1 MTPDLHAPRLERP
14 KIDAEAVRQLF
25 DNSVGKDH
33 FPPVLSP
40 QQAAA
45 LLNISV
51 HTLYQWLSKGYL
63 KGCSRRRGKRV
74 FIWRDA
80 LVVGLFRGPS
90 WRARDEKT

>member
-1 MTPDLHAPRLERP
+1 MMPVSNAPRADRP
-14 KIDAEAVRQLF
+14 NVDPEAVGRLF

-40 QQAAA
+40 RQAAA
-45 LLNISV
+45 LLNVSV

-63 KGCSRRRGKRV
+63 KRCSRKRGKRM

-80 LVVGLFRGPS
+80 LVAELFKGPD
-90 WRARDEKT
+90 WRARDETQ